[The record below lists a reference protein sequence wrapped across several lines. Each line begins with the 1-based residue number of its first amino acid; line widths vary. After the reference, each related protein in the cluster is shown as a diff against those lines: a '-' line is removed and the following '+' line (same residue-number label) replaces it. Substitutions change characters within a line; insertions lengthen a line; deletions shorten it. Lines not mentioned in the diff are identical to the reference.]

1 MWEMYRTFNMGCGM
15 IIAVSEQHAG
25 EILRWLQDRMAG
37 VDIIGRVV
45 DNGRKV
51 THIPLGIEYSHY

>member
-1 MWEMYRTFNMGCGM
+1 M